1 MTQQD
6 ISGNFFNLRDG
17 NQVYYQYHYVNENV
31 PTLIFLNGL
40 SQSTMSW
47 GAIAPAFIGKNNV
60 LLLDLVFQGKSSA
73 EGEARTYDQ
82 HAEDVTRLVEFLN
95 VPSPVL
101 CGISYGSAV
110 AQHALVQF
118 PGKYSGAVLMSTFAH
133 NPEVFIAIGESWK
146 SALRAGGY
154 PLMLDVML
162 PVVLGASYFEKP
174 LIPIQTLKEMRIS
187 NNLSA
192 ENLFRLMEATE
203 VRGDYR
209 ERLHGVNINVMVIH
223 GAEDLLIPVAVA
235 GEVAERIPQSEL
247 IVLERAGHTLNLE
260 AIPQITKLIGE
271 YLEKNIAGN
280 Q

>member
-1 MTQQD
+1 MLVN
-6 ISGNFFNLRDG
+6 SPENFFALTDG
-17 NQVYYQYHYVNENV
+17 NQIFYQYHFVSEDV

-40 SQSTMSW
+40 SQSTLSW
-47 GAIAPAFIGKNNV
+47 GAVTPAFIGTNNV
-60 LLLDLVFQGKSSA
+60 LLLDLVFQGRSTA
-73 EGEARTYDQ
+73 AGEARSYDQ
-82 HAEDVTRLVEFLN
+82 HAEDVTLLIEFLKIQN
-95 VPSPVL
+95 PVL

-133 NPEVFIAIGESWK
+133 NPEVFIALGESWK

-154 PLMLDVML
+154 ALMLDVML

-187 NNLSA
+187 NNLSP
-192 ENLFRLMEATE
+192 ENLFNLMKATE

-209 ERLHGVNINVMVIH
+209 EKLRDVNVNVMIIH
-223 GAEDLLIPVAVA
+223 GEEDLLIPVSVASEVA
-235 GEVAERIPQSEL
+235 GSIPQSEL
-247 IVLERAGHTLNLE
+247 IVLEKAGHTLNLE

-271 YLEKNIAGN
+271 YIEKNIASN
-280 Q
+280 